1 MLDECLKTRVTSVEN
16 CRKYQAGGGAQAAME
31 DGATSLDVTAVQ
43 GDSATLSRDL
53 SLLIA
58 IDVVR
63 GEAERV
69 LRRSERLAMPE
80 GKSALQVKDELEVV
94 LAGELGDFK
103 VTYTRTDGSP

>member
-1 MLDECLKTRVTSVEN
+1 M
-16 CRKYQAGGGAQAAME
+16 
-31 DGATSLDVTAVQ
+31 

-58 IDVVR
+58 IGVER

-69 LRRSERLAMPE
+69 LGRSERLAMPE
-80 GKSALQVKDELEVV
+80 GKSALQVKVELEVV

-103 VTYTRTDGSP
+103 VTYTRMDGSP